1 MCSNFVY
8 VFSEELKNKLLAKG
22 AHMLKEAHDKS
33 YYIFNIDQK
42 CLYALYDS
50 KYGEYTISST
60 LSF

>member
-1 MCSNFVY
+1 
-8 VFSEELKNKLLAKG
+8 
-22 AHMLKEAHDKS
+22 MLKEAHDKS